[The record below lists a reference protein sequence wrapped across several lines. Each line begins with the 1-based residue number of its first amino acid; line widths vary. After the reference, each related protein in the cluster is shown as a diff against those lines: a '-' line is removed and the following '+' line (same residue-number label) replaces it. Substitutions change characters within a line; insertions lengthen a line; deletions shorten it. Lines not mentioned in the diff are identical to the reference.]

1 LALKALPIR
10 LSGLYLLYPDIFSL
24 NPLDVEKDT
33 KAAQKNQPPITQP
46 VDLQY

>member
-24 NPLDVEKDT
+24 NPVDVEKHA
-33 KAAQKNQPPITQP
+33 KATQRNQP
-46 VDLQY
+46 LSEL